1 MTEVFAIF
9 TTLPGCAPVLFGL
22 YATEAIAAADAAG
35 LREQLL
41 FGHEAPG
48 ERLYAEVSVTYVPI
62 RG

>member
-9 TTLPGCAPVLFGL
+9 TTLPGCAPALFGL
-22 YATEAIAAADAAG
+22 YATEAIAAADAAA

-41 FGHEAPG
+41 GPEAPG
-48 ERLYAEVSVTYVPI
+48 ERLYAEVTVTYVPI